1 MNYIFSKITS
11 SQNFYGKTN
20 PVELLDKYE
29 SPLYVYNESILRKR
43 CQEMNNLLRYPKFI
57 VNYSAKANSNLELLK
72 IVREECLNIDA
83 MSPCEIFVE
92 LKAGFKPEQI
102 LYISNNVS
110 AKEFKYALDTG
121 VNISIDSLSQLNLYG
136 KINPGGNV
144 VIRFNPGIG
153 AGHHEKVVTGG
164 RDTKFG
170 VDPKYIG

>member
-1 MNYIFSKITS
+1 MK
-11 SQNFYGKTN
+11 
-20 PVELLDKYE
+20 
-29 SPLYVYNESILRKR
+29 
-43 CQEMNNLLRYPKFI
+43 NLLRYPKFI

-83 MSPCEIFVE
+83 MSPGEIFVE
-92 LKAGFKPEQI
+92 LKARFKPEQI

-170 VDPKYIG
+170 VDPK